1 MYAFKDP
8 DYEYLRKLN
17 FESCSQECL
26 MGVCGY
32 LNYHEICFK
41 NQEVSKI
48 LVVLLEC
55 VEISHY
61 AKFIKG

>member
-1 MYAFKDP
+1 MKVVPRMFDGCVW
-8 DYEYLRKLN
+8 L
-17 FESCSQECL
+17 FELS
-26 MGVCGY
+26 Y
-32 LNYHEICFK
+32 EICFK